1 MLLFAIHL
9 FERPISRII
18 MPDYGGMSCAIIIH
32 LPFDVSFPSP
42 PQKKYGRQNITVPP
56 PVADGSV
63 HLSKRVSFLISFYL
77 LQKPYHLEIDFHAGI
92 HFDAIVFA
100 LHGAL
105 LRTLVVA

>member
-18 MPDYGGMSCAIIIH
+18 MPDYGGMSCAMMVH
-32 LPFDVSFPSP
+32 LLFDVSFPP
-42 PQKKYGRQNITVPP
+42 KKYGRQNITVPP
-56 PVADGSV
+56 PVADGSA

-105 LRTLVVA
+105 LGALVVA

>member
-18 MPDYGGMSCAIIIH
+18 IPDYGGMSCAIIIH
-32 LPFDVSFPSP
+32 LPFDVSFFP
-42 PQKKYGRQNITVPP
+42 KKYGRQNITVPP
-56 PVADGSV
+56 PVADGSAHV
-63 HLSKRVSFLISFYL
+63 SKRVSFLISFYL

-105 LRTLVVA
+105 LGALVVA